1 MTAIMES
8 NPWLMNR
15 FVPKTGTDF
24 YSFLY
29 TALSTRCFS
38 CQGHLVSTCKSVTT
52 EVECP
57 QAYDSCFTVTRIMD
71 YPEIGRYVEVIK
83 NCSIRQDC
91 RFNGNASCDNSSGF
105 VNSCSI
111 DCCVGD
117 LCNNMTV
124 QITLNSVAR
133 VITHTSADFAKR
145 TNLEREV
152 TNTGATTKATQT
164 PMFASGIPVMTR
176 KATHAL
182 RVTSG
187 IPIMTAVSST
197 QRQST
202 LNDKASTPWSS
213 QRSPVSVSRSNITTN
228 DSSHEVIAVPNHSK
242 GLWSQLLTQVIM
254 VAPGIIYERF

>member
-1 MTAIMES
+1 MES

-71 YPEIGRYVEVIK
+71 YPEIGRYIEVIK
-83 NCSIRQDC
+83 NCSIRKDC

-124 QITLNSVAR
+124 QITLNSVAH
-133 VITHTSADFAKR
+133 VVTHTSADFAKR

-182 RVTSG
+182 KVTSG

-197 QRQST
+197 QRRST

-213 QRSPVSVSRSNITTN
+213 QRSQVSVSRSNITTN

>member
-1 MTAIMES
+1 MTAIMKS
-8 NPWLMNR
+8 NPRLMNR

-38 CQGHLVSTCKSVTT
+38 CKGLIGSTCESVTT

-71 YPEIGRYVEVIK
+71 YPDIGRYVEVIK
-83 NCSIRQDC
+83 NCSILQDC
-91 RFNGNASCDNSSGF
+91 CFNGNVLCDNSYGF

-124 QITLNSVAR
+124 QITLNSVAH
-133 VITHTSADFAKR
+133 VVTHTSADFAKR
-145 TNLEREV
+145 SNLEREV

-164 PMFASGIPVMTR
+164 PMF
-176 KATHAL
+176 
-182 RVTSG
+182 TSG

-197 QRQST
+197 KHQST
-202 LNDKASTPWSS
+202 LNDKAFTPWSS
-213 QRSPVSVSRSNITTN
+213 QRSQVSVSRSNITTN

>member
-1 MTAIMES
+1 MES

-83 NCSIRQDC
+83 NCSIRKDC

-124 QITLNSVAR
+124 QITLNSVAH
-133 VITHTSADFAKR
+133 VVTHTSADFAKR
-145 TNLEREV
+145 TNLGREV

-187 IPIMTAVSST
+187 IPIMTVVSST
-197 QRQST
+197 QRRST

-213 QRSPVSVSRSNITTN
+213 QRSQVSVSRSNITTN

>member
-1 MTAIMES
+1 MES

-83 NCSIRQDC
+83 NCSIRKDC

-124 QITLNSVAR
+124 QITLNSVAH
-133 VITHTSADFAKR
+133 VVTHTSADFAKR
-145 TNLEREV
+145 TNLGREV

-197 QRQST
+197 QRRST

-213 QRSPVSVSRSNITTN
+213 QRSQVSVSRSNITTN

>member
-1 MTAIMES
+1 MES

-71 YPEIGRYVEVIK
+71 YPEIGRYIEVIK
-83 NCSIRQDC
+83 NCSIRKDC

-124 QITLNSVAR
+124 QITLNSVAH
-133 VITHTSADFAKR
+133 VVTHTSADFAKR
-145 TNLEREV
+145 MNLEREV

-164 PMFASGIPVMTR
+164 PMFTSGIPVMTR
-176 KATHAL
+176 KAAHAS
-182 RVTSG
+182 RVPSG

-202 LNDKASTPWSS
+202 LNGKAFTPWSS
-213 QRSPVSVSRSNITTN
+213 QRSQVSVSRSNITTN

>member
-1 MTAIMES
+1 MKS
-8 NPWLMNR
+8 NPRLMNR

-38 CQGHLVSTCKSVTT
+38 CKGLIGSTCESVTT

-71 YPEIGRYVEVIK
+71 YPDIGRYVEVIK
-83 NCSIRQDC
+83 NCSILQDC
-91 RFNGNASCDNSSGF
+91 CFNGNVLCDNSYGF

-124 QITLNSVAR
+124 QITLNSVAH
-133 VITHTSADFAKR
+133 VVTHTSADFAKR

-164 PMFASGIPVMTR
+164 PMF
-176 KATHAL
+176 
-182 RVTSG
+182 TSG

-197 QRQST
+197 KHQST

-213 QRSPVSVSRSNITTN
+213 QRSQVSVSRSNITTN

>member
-83 NCSIRQDC
+83 NCSIRKDC

-124 QITLNSVAR
+124 QITLNSVAH
-133 VITHTSADFAKR
+133 VVTHTSADFAKR
-145 TNLEREV
+145 TNLGREV

-187 IPIMTAVSST
+187 IPIMTVVSST
-197 QRQST
+197 QRRST

-213 QRSPVSVSRSNITTN
+213 QRSQVSVSRSNITTN